1 MAWVEQWIDPTPLR
15 EMEKEKL
22 VKKVIQLEQTN
33 AKLRKRVEQ
42 LENTLIM
49 RQEPYT

>member
-1 MAWVEQWIDPTPLR
+1 MVWIEQWIDPAPLHA
-15 EMEKEKL
+15 MEKGDL

-42 LENTLIM
+42 LEDILIM